1 MSFEDEESTRTRLNE
16 LAAPGGGGQGPGGD
30 LAHSEAQKKK
40 AVAYIEEHLGPETKK
55 AGVIADDESE
65 ALTGGVSATACTVG
79 RLNGWEVQ
87 KGISHRLGKWQ
98 RNFKRLTGRLDAE
111 LAGLRQA
118 DTLFRTNE
126 DDTKASFNG
135 VSPLYRSALHDYV
148 PGPGPTPGLGAD
160 RPAAKS
166 PISDF

>member
-1 MSFEDEESTRTRLNE
+1 MTFEDQRSTRTRLNE
-16 LAAPGGGGQGPGGD
+16 SAPPGGGQGPGGD

-40 AVAYIEEHLGPETKK
+40 AAEYIREHLGPETKK

-79 RLNGWEVQ
+79 KLNGWEVQ
-87 KGISHRLGKWQ
+87 RGLSHRLGKWQ
-98 RNFKRLTGRLDAE
+98 RNVKRLTDRLDAE
-111 LAGLRQA
+111 LAGLQRT

-135 VSPLYRSALHDYV
+135 VSPLYRSALLDYV
-148 PGPGPTPGLGAD
+148 PGLGPTPSPGAD